1 MKYPNPSSVFEQRVN
16 DILRKESKSSALFE
30 HIFKLQQA
38 LSLEK
43 MVSQECSD
51 SQNNWK
57 ILLEL
62 YTELGSINFAKM
74 ISIIK
79 GNTVSFP
86 SEDDYQD
93 SIITTLCYYY
103 KELEFKTWEE
113 VKSLLNIKD
122 LNTIKYGIR
131 VRQLKGFID
140 QQLLKHLK

>member
-1 MKYPNPSSVFEQRVN
+1 MKYQNPSSVYEQRIN
-16 DILRKESKSSALFE
+16 DILRKESKSSELFE

-43 MVSQECSD
+43 MVTQECSD

-57 ILLEL
+57 VLLEL
-62 YTELGSINFAKM
+62 YTELGAINFAKM

-79 GNTVSFP
+79 GSTVSFP

-93 SIITTLCYYY
+93 SIITTLCYFY
-103 KELEFKTWEE
+103 KELEFKSWEE